1 VPAKSLTGADLE
13 DVHAMNV
20 KRLIPQAS
28 TIRLLIV
35 VAFFGLLYLT
45 KDGEIIPDEMEI
57 PVGSYAGYYDP
68 KISKTVIAGTKAD
81 ISIQLEQLNLDRQIQ
96 DSINNGQFKQARVKL
111 LEMAALA
118 VRQNDKNKLSNYMLL
133 LGKVATNEMEFDAAE
148 VYLQE
153 ALDIAVQ
160 SGDTMTEANTYQ
172 QLGKLH
178 IRSRELARIAGN
190 AYENLWHVKNQ
201 IYRGEYRFAE
211 DNLRQIIDTSIGI
224 QRYGAAAGAYQTLAK
239 FHRRF
244 HDDYQAQNASLEAAK
259 LYASSG
265 QLNRSRQIVTELEQ
279 QGVDPTT
286 LGLMNAEITDLFEQ
300 HQNNVEQTGQARDYQ
315 MLYQYYNSKG
325 EFERA
330 WKLRIL
336 ASKSLARTSAR
347 SMYSRQADVMA
358 ILYSSNFAMEKAHRY
373 LNQASRLFA
382 KQGEDDLYA
391 STQDMHSL
399 IY

>member
-1 VPAKSLTGADLE
+1 MCIL
-13 DVHAMNV
+13 MNV
-20 KRLIPQAS
+20 KCLIPQAS
-28 TIRLLIV
+28 TIRLFV
-35 VAFFGLLYLT
+35 VIAFFGLLYFT
-45 KDGEIIPDEMEI
+45 KDDGVSTNAMEI
-57 PVGSYAGYYDP
+57 PVAVHAGYYDP
-68 KISKTVIAGTKAD
+68 KISKTVIAGTRAD
-81 ISIQLEQLNLDRQIQ
+81 ISIQLDRLNLDQQIQ
-96 DSINNGQFKQARVKL
+96 DLIKNGQFKQARVRL
-111 LEMAALA
+111 LEKAALA
-118 VRQNDKNKLSNYMLL
+118 VQQDDKKRLGNIMLL
-133 LGKVATNEMEFDAAE
+133 LGKVATNEMELDAAE

-153 ALDIAVQ
+153 ALDIASQ

-201 IYRGEYRFAE
+201 IFRGEYRFAE
-211 DNLRQIIDTSIGI
+211 DNLRQIIDTSIAI
-224 QRYGAAAGAYQTLAK
+224 QRYGAAAGAYETLAK

-265 QLNRSRQIVTELEQ
+265 QIFRSRQIVSDLEQ
-279 QGVDPTT
+279 QGMDSTA
-286 LGLMNAEITDLFEQ
+286 LSLMNAEITDSFEQ
-300 HQNNVEQTGQARDYQ
+300 HQSNVEQTGQARDYQ
-315 MLYQYYNSKG
+315 MLYQYYKSKG

-347 SMYSRQADVMA
+347 SMYSRQADVLA
-358 ILYSSNFAMEKAHRY
+358 ILYSSNFAMKKAHRY
-373 LNQASRLFA
+373 LNQASNLFA
-382 KQGEDDLYA
+382 MQGENDLYA

>member
-1 VPAKSLTGADLE
+1 
-13 DVHAMNV
+13 MNV

-28 TIRLLIV
+28 TIRLLV
-35 VAFFGLLYLT
+35 VIAFFGLLYLAN
-45 KDGEIIPDEMEI
+45 DNEVDPDAMAF
-57 PVGSYAGYYDP
+57 PAVSFAGYYDP

-81 ISIQLEQLNLDRQIQ
+81 TSIQLAQLDMDQQIQ
-96 DSINNGQFKQARVKL
+96 DLIKNSQFKQARVKL
-111 LEMAALA
+111 LENAALA
-118 VRQNDKNKLSNYMLL
+118 VRQDNKNRLGNIMLL

-211 DNLRQIIDTSIGI
+211 DNLRKIIDTSIAI
-224 QRYGAAAGAYQTLAK
+224 QRYGAAAGAFETLAK

-244 HDDYQAQNASLEAAK
+244 HDDYLAQNASLEAAK

-265 QLNRSRQIVTELEQ
+265 QITRSREIVSELDRE
-279 QGVDPTT
+279 GVDPAT

-300 HQNNVEQTGQARDYQ
+300 HRSNVEQTGQARDYQ
-315 MLYQYYNSKG
+315 MLYRYYNSKG

-347 SMYSRQADVMA
+347 SMYSRQADVLA
-358 ILYSSNFAMEKAHRY
+358 ILYSSNFVMKKAHGY
-373 LNQASRLFA
+373 LNQASNLFA
-382 KQGEDDLYA
+382 MQGEDDLYA

>member
-1 VPAKSLTGADLE
+1 
-13 DVHAMNV
+13 M
-20 KRLIPQAS
+20 
-28 TIRLLIV
+28 
-35 VAFFGLLYLT
+35 VAFFGLLYLS
-45 KDGEIIPDEMEI
+45 KYDGLSPDDMDI
-57 PVGSYAGYYDP
+57 SVDSHAGYYDP
-68 KISKTVIAGTKAD
+68 KISKTVIAGTRAD
-81 ISIQLEQLNLDRQIQ
+81 TSIQLDLLNLDQQIQ
-96 DSINNGQFKQARVKL
+96 DLIKNGQFKQARVRL
-111 LEMAALA
+111 LENAALA
-118 VRQNDKNKLSNYMLL
+118 VQQDNKKRLGNIMLL

-153 ALDIAVQ
+153 ALDIAAQ

-211 DNLRQIIDTSIGI
+211 DNLRKIIDTSIAI
-224 QRYGAAAGAYQTLAK
+224 QRYGAAAGAYETLAK

-265 QLNRSRQIVTELEQ
+265 QIIRSREIVSDLEQ
-279 QGVDPTT
+279 QGMDPTR
-286 LGLMNAEITDLFEQ
+286 LSLMNAEITDLFEQ
-300 HQNNVEQTGQARDYQ
+300 HQNNIEQTSQARDYQ
-315 MLYQYYNSKG
+315 MLYRYYNSKG
-325 EFERA
+325 DIERA

-336 ASKSLARTSAR
+336 ASKSLTRTSAR
-347 SMYSRQADVMA
+347 SMYSRQADVLA
-358 ILYSSNFAMEKAHRY
+358 ILYSSNFAMKKAHRY
-373 LNQASRLFA
+373 LNQASSLFA
-382 KQGEDDLYA
+382 TQGENDLYA
-391 STQDMHSL
+391 STQDMRSL

>member
-1 VPAKSLTGADLE
+1 V
-13 DVHAMNV
+13 
-20 KRLIPQAS
+20 I
-28 TIRLLIV
+28 
-35 VAFFGLLYLT
+35 AFFGLLYLT
-45 KDGEIIPDEMEI
+45 NDNEVDPESMEI

-81 ISIQLEQLNLDRQIQ
+81 TSIQLDQLNLDRQIQ
-96 DSINNGQFKQARVKL
+96 DLIKNSQFKQARVKL
-111 LEMAALA
+111 LENAALA
-118 VRQNDKNKLSNYMLL
+118 VRQDNKNRLGSIMLL

-211 DNLRQIIDTSIGI
+211 DNLRKIIDTSIAI
-224 QRYGAAAGAYQTLAK
+224 QRYGAAAGAYETLAK
-239 FHRRF
+239 FYRRF

-265 QLNRSRQIVTELEQ
+265 LITRSREIVSELERE
-279 QGVDPTT
+279 GVDPATF
-286 LGLMNAEITDLFEQ
+286 GLMNAEITDLFEQ
-300 HQNNVEQTGQARDYQ
+300 HQSNVEQTGQARDYQ
-315 MLYQYYNSKG
+315 MLYRYYNSKG

-347 SMYSRQADVMA
+347 SMYSRQADVLA
-358 ILYSSNFAMEKAHRY
+358 ILYSSNFAMKKARSY
-373 LNQASRLFA
+373 LNQASNLFA

-391 STQDMHSL
+391 STQDMRSL

>member
-1 VPAKSLTGADLE
+1 
-13 DVHAMNV
+13 MNI
-20 KRLIPQAS
+20 KRLIPQPS

-35 VAFFGLLYLT
+35 VVFFGFLYVT
-45 KDGEIIPDEMEI
+45 NDDGIISDRVEFSDSDY
-57 PVGSYAGYYDP
+57 VGYYDP
-68 KISKTVIAGTKAD
+68 KISKTVVANTRAD
-81 ISIQLEQLNLDRQIQ
+81 VSIQLDQLNLNEQIQ
-96 DSINNGQFKQARVKL
+96 DLIKGGQFKQARVKL

-118 VRQNDKNKLSNYMLL
+118 VQQNDKSRLGNFMLL

-160 SGDTMTEANTYQ
+160 SGDTMAEASTYQ

-201 IYRGEYRFAE
+201 IYLGEYRYAE
-211 DNLRQIIDTSIGI
+211 NNLRQIIDTSIAI
-224 QRYGAAAGAYQTLAK
+224 QRYGAAAGAYETLAK

-265 QLNRSRQIVTELEQ
+265 QLFRSQQIVTELEQ
-279 QGVDPTT
+279 RGMAPSR
-286 LGLMNAEITDLFEQ
+286 LKLMNAEIKGLFEQ
-300 HQNNVEQTGQARDYQ
+300 HQNNVVQTSQARDYQ
-315 MLYQYYNSKG
+315 MLYEYYNSRG

-358 ILYSSNFAMEKAHRY
+358 ILYSSNFAMEKAHNY
-373 LNQASRLFA
+373 LNRASNLFA
-382 KQGEDDLYA
+382 MRGDDDLYT
-391 STQDMHSL
+391 STQEMRSL

>member
-1 VPAKSLTGADLE
+1 
-13 DVHAMNV
+13 MNV
-20 KRLIPQAS
+20 KRLTPQAS
-28 TIRLLIV
+28 TIRLFVV

-45 KDGEIIPDEMEI
+45 KDDGAGTDAMEI
-57 PVGSYAGYYDP
+57 PVAGHAGYYDP
-68 KISKTVIAGTKAD
+68 KISKTVIAGTRAD
-81 ISIQLEQLNLDRQIQ
+81 TSIQLNQLNLDKQIQ
-96 DSINNGQFKQARVKL
+96 DLIKNSQFKQARVRL

-118 VRQNDKNKLSNYMLL
+118 VQQDNKKRLGNIMLL

-153 ALDIAVQ
+153 ALDIAAQ
-160 SGDTMTEANTYQ
+160 SGDTLTEANTYQ

-201 IYRGEYRFAE
+201 IYLGEYRFAE
-211 DNLRQIIDTSIGI
+211 DNLRKIIDTSIAI
-224 QRYGAAAGAYQTLAK
+224 QRYGAAAGAYETLAK

-244 HDDYQAQNASLEAAK
+244 HNDYQAQNASLEAAK

-265 QLNRSRQIVTELEQ
+265 QIIRSRQIVSGLEQ
-279 QGVDPTT
+279 QGMDPTT

-300 HQNNVEQTGQARDYQ
+300 HQNNVEQTSQARDYQ
-315 MLYQYYNSKG
+315 MLYRYYNSKG

-336 ASKSLARTSAR
+336 AGKSLARTSAR
-347 SMYSRQADVMA
+347 SMYSRQADVLA
-358 ILYSSNFAMEKAHRY
+358 ILYSSNFAMQKAHRY
-373 LNQASRLFA
+373 LNQASSLFA
-382 KQGEDDLYA
+382 IQGENDLYA